1 MISEPEPTTESIAHP
16 LSASRPARAFSG
28 QTANGAIAA
37 PSAPDV
43 AFSGLTVGAEGQLD
57 PAVEPYL
64 AHLSELAGALG
75 LIDPVEAYLRPLLG
89 RWAELRAEADRLRR
103 AAAAAGSVSA
113 QLADGLGRL
122 DAGWSGQDADAFV
135 AYMGEIRAAGGDLQD
150 ALETLARSLDEMV
163 TTLHHVVVDLVEV
176 LVDTAEVASESAALP
191 VGGEGRARA
200 QLQETQQSAKALFEV
215 ARDVLEAFGRLC
227 DGVDD
232 PDGTARSIEIGHR
245 YPHDRFR
252 LHDADGAS
260 PSPAASGSAGNGGDV
275 TTPSAAHETENGRQ
289 TGARPPEATPVDG
302 TGTAGPAAAGPAP
315 VAADGANTA
324 AHGGMG
330 MPMIPM
336 GLGGMGMGMGGGAA
350 RRPAKNKNVA
360 KPSELVG
367 EPGQVVPPVIG
378 EEEAAQKPAPKPP
391 PSN

>member
-1 MISEPEPTTESIAHP
+1 MISESEPTTESIAHP
-16 LSASRPARAFSG
+16 LATSRPARTFSG
-28 QTANGAIAA
+28 QTANGAAAA
-37 PSAPDV
+37 PPAPDV
-43 AFSGLTVGAEGQLD
+43 AFSGLTVSTEGQLD

-64 AHLSELAGALG
+64 AHLSELANALG
-75 LIDPVEAYLRPLLG
+75 LIDPVEAYLGPLLG

-113 QLADGLGRL
+113 QLADGLGKL

-135 AYMGEIRAAGGDLQD
+135 AYMGEIGAAGGDLQD
-150 ALETLARSLDEMV
+150 ALETLGRSLDEMV

-191 VGGEGRARA
+191 VGGESRARA
-200 QLQETQQSAKALFEV
+200 QIQETQQSAKAMFEV
-215 ARDVLEAFGRLC
+215 ARDVLEEFGRLC

-232 PDGTARSIEIGHR
+232 PDGAARSIEIAHR
-245 YPHDRFR
+245 YPHERFA
-252 LHDADGAS
+252 LHDADG
-260 PSPAASGSAGNGGDV
+260 PSATSSEAGDT
-275 TTPSAAHETENGRQ
+275 TTPSAAHEIEDGRQ
-289 TGARPPEATPVDG
+289 TGARQPEATPVDG
-302 TGTAGPAAAGPAP
+302 TGAAGPAAEPGP
-315 VAADGANTA
+315 VAAGGSNSA

-336 GLGGMGMGMGGGAA
+336 GFGGMGMGMGGGAA
-350 RRPAKNKNVA
+350 RRPAKNKTVA
-360 KPSELVG
+360 KPSQLVG
-367 EPGQVVPPVIG
+367 EPGLVVPPVIG